1 MLLIFLIMFFSLQ
14 KNKTKQKKPKR
25 IKELDCLN
33 LFDEKKFTMKKKNHK
48 SDCRSLFAK
57 NFDMKLIL
65 IISYLY
71 YMLLN

>member
-1 MLLIFLIMFFSLQ
+1 MLPFFLIMFFFFKKK
-14 KNKTKQKKPKR
+14 KNTKNPKS

-57 NFDMKLIL
+57 NFVMKLIL

>member
-1 MLLIFLIMFFSLQ
+1 MLPFFLIMFFFLKKKKYT
-14 KNKTKQKKPKR
+14 KNPKS

-33 LFDEKKFTMKKKNHK
+33 LFDEKKFTTKKKNHK
-48 SDCRSLFAK
+48 SDCSTLFAK

>member
-1 MLLIFLIMFFSLQ
+1 MLPFFLIMFFFLKKK
-14 KNKTKQKKPKR
+14 KNTKNPKS